1 MSCKNLVEIKFI
13 KKNLEEVK
21 VSKSQKQFFLK
32 LYCPKNEQKFQ
43 AKMLLRFTDLY
54 FINHI
59 FQPISD

>member
-32 LYCPKNEQKFQ
+32 LYCPKNEQN
-43 AKMLLRFTDLY
+43 M
-54 FINHI
+54 
-59 FQPISD
+59 